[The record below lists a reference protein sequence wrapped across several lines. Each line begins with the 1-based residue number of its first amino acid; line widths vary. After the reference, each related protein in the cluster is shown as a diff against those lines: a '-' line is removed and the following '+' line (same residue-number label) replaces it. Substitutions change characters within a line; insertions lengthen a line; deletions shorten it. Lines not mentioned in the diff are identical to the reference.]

1 MKKLPVGLSD
11 FKQIV
16 KNNYYFID
24 KSLFIKEIIDE
35 DAAVLLLPRPRRF
48 GKSFNLSQ
56 LYYYFNI
63 NEKESLFADLK
74 ISRTAERYQKEKNK
88 YPVIKIDFK
97 GVSAVNWTEAAENLK
112 RIIASE
118 YKNHY
123 YLFNSELLM
132 DYEKDEFKKII
143 DLSADIS
150 SYKFSLE
157 KLSDYLARYHKQKAI
172 ILIDEY
178 DEPIQSGYLN
188 DYYQQIISFMRTFLI
203 RALKDNN
210 NVEKGILT
218 GVLRIARESI
228 FSGLNNLVVSSLL
241 DEKYN
246 QYFGLLTAEV
256 EKIFRDFDLEY
267 KLAEIKQWYNG
278 YNFGGEIIYNPWSI
292 INCIYQK
299 GELNPYWVNTSDNQ
313 LVKDLILKSANGLKK
328 DLEQLLIAE
337 SIKVKIEENLVFNE
351 IQNRSSTVWTFLLFS
366 GYLKAENFERIEAKL
381 YADLKIPNQEL
392 KYIYEEIIS
401 DWFQEN
407 LSNDKIEQLL
417 EALITADFDVFEA
430 LLSEFVLNSFSFFDT
445 AVDQAEQVYHSFIL
459 GLLLNL
465 ENRYYL
471 KSNRESGYGRYD
483 IMLIPKAK
491 KDKAIIIEFKKALE
505 FKDESLE
512 KAADSGLKQ
521 IEEKNYRAE
530 LNEKE
535 NDGVIEIAV
544 AFSGKKLLLKGREI

>member
-544 AFSGKKLLLKGREI
+544 AFSGTKLLLKGREI

>member
-1 MKKLPVGLSD
+1 
-11 FKQIV
+11 
-16 KNNYYFID
+16 
-24 KSLFIKEIIDE
+24 
-35 DAAVLLLPRPRRF
+35 
-48 GKSFNLSQ
+48 
-56 LYYYFNI
+56 
-63 NEKESLFADLK
+63 
-74 ISRTAERYQKEKNK
+74 
-88 YPVIKIDFK
+88 
-97 GVSAVNWTEAAENLK
+97 
-112 RIIASE
+112 
-118 YKNHY
+118 
-123 YLFNSELLM
+123 M

-157 KLSDYLARYHKQKAI
+157 KLSDYLARFHKQKAI

-544 AFSGKKLLLKGREI
+544 AFSGTKLLLKGREI

>member
-112 RIIASE
+112 RIIAAE

-246 QYFGLLTAEV
+246 QYFGLLTVEV

-299 GELNPYWVNTSDNQ
+299 GELKPYWVNTSDNQ

-544 AFSGKKLLLKGREI
+544 AFSGTKLLLKGREI

>member
-56 LYYYFNI
+56 LYNFFNI
-63 NEKESLFADLK
+63 NEKDDLFADLK

-97 GVSAVNWTEAAENLK
+97 GVSAVNWREAAENLK
-112 RIIASE
+112 RVIAAE

-123 YLFNSELLM
+123 YLFDSEILL
-132 DYEKDEFKKII
+132 DYEKNEFKKII

-157 KLSDYLARYHKQKAI
+157 KLSDYLARYHEQKTI

-246 QYFGLLTAEV
+246 QYFGLLTSEV

-267 KLAEIKQWYNG
+267 KLEEIKQWYNG

-299 GELNPYWVNTSDNQ
+299 GELNPYWVNTSDNH

-366 GYLKAENFERIEAKL
+366 GYLRAENFERIEAKL

-465 ENRYYL
+465 DNRYYL

-512 KAADSGLKQ
+512 KAAESGLKQ

-530 LNEKE
+530 LKANE

>member
-157 KLSDYLARYHKQKAI
+157 KLSDYLARFHKQKAI

-544 AFSGKKLLLKGREI
+544 AFSGTKLLLKGREI